1 MIFLR
6 TVTLRY
12 WASQRKLPLLY
23 LVWRK
28 NKSSPSAQ
36 FSDYFTGQK
45 HKKVLKLHSQVIG
58 FYAPVPLACAS
69 LSMVLW
75 KKKKHKTP
83 RTPQKS
89 CEPFPPSIWS
99 PPLAFFLIPLHRS
112 QDQIYPST
120 AAKSTEIKTFTVR
133 RNKEAEAEEKPRSVS
148 CSGAWEQREPGRS
161 AHNKPVVNL
170 AVKICLKKTAN
181 CCMKCIQV

>member
-1 MIFLR
+1 MSFLR
-6 TVTLRY
+6 TVTRRY
-12 WASQRKLPLLY
+12 GASQRKLPVLY

-28 NKSSPSAQ
+28 NKRSRSAQ

-45 HKKVLKLHSQVIG
+45 HKKVLQLHSQVIG
-58 FYAPVPLACAS
+58 FYAPVARMR
-69 LSMVLW
+69 LSHHGALE
-75 KKKKHKTP
+75 KKTP

-99 PPLAFFLIPLHRS
+99 PPLSFLIPLHRS

-120 AAKSTEIKTFTVR
+120 AAKSAEIKTFTVR
-133 RNKEAEAEEKPRSVS
+133 RNKEAEVEEKPRSVS